1 MAGVRICIQQTLRL
15 EAEEAVKPPIVDI
28 KRMGYIPEQ
37 LYQQLPEIAS
47 LMAEHGDILLYGG
60 DKKRQVV
67 DIFNKITLA
76 IAILAFQPGG
86 IEIFDYKF
94 EASFL
99 DKPEWEN

>member
-1 MAGVRICIQQTLRL
+1 MNLKQGQALPPSLELAVALR
-15 EAEEAVKPPIVDI
+15 IVDI

-60 DKKRQVV
+60 GKKGQVV

-76 IAILAFQPGG
+76 ITILAFQPGG